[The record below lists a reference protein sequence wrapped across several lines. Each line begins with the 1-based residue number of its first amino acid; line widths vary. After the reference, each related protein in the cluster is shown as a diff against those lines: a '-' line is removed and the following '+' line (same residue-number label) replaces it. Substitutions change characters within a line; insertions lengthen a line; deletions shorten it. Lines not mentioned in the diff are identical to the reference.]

1 MNEYEI
7 LLMLDPE
14 LSEERGEE
22 IVTRVRERVEGDGG
36 TWDGHEPWGRRKL
49 AYEIAHKGEGVYH
62 LLLFT
67 RGPGDAGR
75 GLARAQDRRRRH
87 AASRRS
93 ARQGRH
99 HQGAGADRGRVRR
112 RR

>member
-22 IVTRVRERVEGDGG
+22 IVARVRASVEGDGG

-49 AYEIAHKGEGVYH
+49 AYEIDHKGEGRVPPAALH
-62 LLLFT
+62 
-67 RGPGDAGR
+67 RASGDAG
-75 GLARAQDRRRRH
+75 GDLARAQDRRRRH
-87 AASRRS
+87 AAPRRS
-93 ARQGRH
+93 ARQGRQ
-99 HQGAGADRGRVRR
+99 HQGAGADCGRVRTR
-112 RR
+112 R